1 MCHNNSCFSLQ
12 GGRIPK
18 GAAAKGARL
27 AALSF
32 SKRVL
37 ARVRNFDAGQSCIT
51 DPALRDLLFCVAPK
65 VPTPACGAVVDGDKK
80 AASSAAVA
88 DRTIINSSPPSK
100 LTGILGLHLH
110 HQC

>member
-1 MCHNNSCFSLQ
+1 MCPNNCDFPLQ

-18 GAAAKGARL
+18 GTVAKSARAAAL
-27 AALSF
+27 LF

-51 DPALRDLLFCVAPK
+51 DPALRDLLFCVASK
-65 VPTPACGAVVDGDKK
+65 VPEPACGALVDGDKK
-80 AASSAAVA
+80 VASSAAVA

-110 HQC
+110 HQS

>member
-1 MCHNNSCFSLQ
+1 MCPNNCGLSLQ

-18 GAAAKGARL
+18 GAAAKHART
-27 AALSF
+27 AALLF

-37 ARVRNFDAGQSCIT
+37 ARVRNFDAGQSCIS
-51 DPALRDLLFCVAPK
+51 DPALRDLLFCVASK
-65 VPTPACGAVVDGDKK
+65 VPEPACGALIDGDKK

-88 DRTIINSSPPSK
+88 DRTISPPSK